1 MNNINR
7 HKVFISYYHADDQE
21 YKDKL
26 VNAKYYD
33 CDNHEYRNIFDD
45 WSVADGDIDDTELSD
60 EQIRRII
67 RDEYTRQPNVFILL
81 CGNNTKNRKHIDWEI
96 HDAMFDS
103 EKNPKMGIIVINLPT
118 ISQNVKVS
126 CEEEKEIVAPNS
138 NWIRLTTRDEY
149 ERNYPYLPKRILDN
163 LVYGAE
169 ITIVDWN
176 TVYDGNYEKLMTLID
191 NAFKRRKTVE
201 YDCSEP
207 LRKRNSVAI

>member
-81 CGNNTKNRKHIDWEI
+81 CGNNTKNRKHID
-96 HDAMFDS
+96 
-103 EKNPKMGIIVINLPT
+103 
-118 ISQNVKVS
+118 
-126 CEEEKEIVAPNS
+126 
-138 NWIRLTTRDEY
+138 
-149 ERNYPYLPKRILDN
+149 
-163 LVYGAE
+163 
-169 ITIVDWN
+169 
-176 TVYDGNYEKLMTLID
+176 
-191 NAFKRRKTVE
+191 
-201 YDCSEP
+201 
-207 LRKRNSVAI
+207 